1 MSELIYRI
9 LDIEKVKNTIEKALI
24 KCNELKDSSLSESDI
39 NIELNSI
46 NYQLCNELETC
57 IKTE

>member
-9 LDIEKVKNTIEKALI
+9 FDIEKVKNVIEEALI
-24 KCNELKDSSLSESDI
+24 KCNELENSSLPENEI

-46 NYQLCNELETC
+46 TFQLCNKLETC